1 MSYKQQETRP
11 ARRAVRLHRLLLTW
25 PQGTAARPGQHLTA
39 LTPGSEPPCAVL
51 GAEEAPPQL
60 LTSLGV
66 GGQTPIRLL
75 HHHTAQPMESSIT
88 WAEPAQRL
96 SAVLT
101 SETITTPHL
110 LPIHSPIQRAP

>member
-25 PQGTAARPGQHLTA
+25 PQWTAARPGQHLTA

-66 GGQTPIRLL
+66 GGPDSQQIAPSPHR
-75 HHHTAQPMESSIT
+75 TAHGVKHNLGRAGSEAVSS
-88 WAEPAQRL
+88 PD
-96 SAVLT
+96 V
-101 SETITTPHL
+101 
-110 LPIHSPIQRAP
+110 

>member
-66 GGQTPIRLL
+66 GGARL
-75 HHHTAQPMESSIT
+75 
-88 WAEPAQRL
+88 PADC
-96 SAVLT
+96 S
-101 SETITTPHL
+101 ITTPH
-110 LPIHSPIQRAP
+110 SPWSQA